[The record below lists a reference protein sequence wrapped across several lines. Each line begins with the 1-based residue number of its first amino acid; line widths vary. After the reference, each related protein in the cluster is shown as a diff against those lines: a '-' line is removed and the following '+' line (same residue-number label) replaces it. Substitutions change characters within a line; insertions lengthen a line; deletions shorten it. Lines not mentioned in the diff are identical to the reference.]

1 MPGIL
6 KHKITFDYETSQLHS
21 GTIIC
26 PSRQSGRLGL
36 LLLALLLE
44 AQRYYR
50 HCAVLS
56 RYEEF
61 SDLLTRVR
69 EQLGRNFRSVNT
81 RIARAAACLCINSA
95 RRIFARLYARA
106 RLPGVFRRLCA
117 RKRVKSNLSDG
128 VNRGLTAL
136 KIGKVVYK
144 LCVNEKQI
152 SHLPVCKWLIFKWAQ
167 RGMIPRPSDYE
178 SAALTN

>member
-1 MPGIL
+1 MRFHYTTTLP
-6 KHKITFDYETSQLHS
+6 Q
-21 GTIIC
+21 
-26 PSRQSGRLGL
+26 PSIRAAGFAVVGP
-36 LLLALLLE
+36 AGLLE
-44 AQRYYR
+44 AQQYHRR
-50 HCAVLS
+50 CAVLS
-56 RYEEF
+56 RYDEF
-61 SDLLTRVR
+61 SDILTRVR
-69 EQLGRNFRSVNT
+69 EPLGGNYRPVNT
-81 RIARAAACLCINSA
+81 RIARAAVCLCINSA

-117 RKRVKSNLSDG
+117 RKRVKPNLSDG

>member
-1 MPGIL
+1 MRFHYTTTLP
-6 KHKITFDYETSQLHS
+6 Q
-21 GTIIC
+21 
-26 PSRQSGRLGL
+26 PSIRAAGFAVVGP
-36 LLLALLLE
+36 AGLLE
-44 AQRYYR
+44 AQQYHRR
-50 HCAVLS
+50 CAVLS
-56 RYEEF
+56 GYEEF
-61 SDLLTRVR
+61 SDILTRVR
-69 EQLGRNFRSVNT
+69 DSVIFR
-81 RIARAAACLCINSA
+81 CM
-95 RRIFARLYARA
+95 
-106 RLPGVFRRLCA
+106 CA

>member
-1 MPGIL
+1 MNRATNPPAPHVEEFRIYPEDAPAVNPGGWVCCCWPCWPFGC
-6 KHKITFDYETSQLHS
+6 TT
-21 GTIIC
+21 
-26 PSRQSGRLGL
+26 
-36 LLLALLLE
+36 
-44 AQRYYR
+44 
-50 HCAVLS
+50 VLS
-56 RYEEF
+56 T
-61 SDLLTRVR
+61 L
-69 EQLGRNFRSVNT
+69 
-81 RIARAAACLCINSA
+81 
-95 RRIFARLYARA
+95 RRIIRLRGIFRHPYARA

-117 RKRVKSNLSDG
+117 RKRVKPNLSDG

>member
-1 MPGIL
+1 MRVHYTTTLP
-6 KHKITFDYETSQLHS
+6 Q
-21 GTIIC
+21 
-26 PSRQSGRLGL
+26 PSIRAAGFVIVGP
-36 LLLALLLE
+36 AGLLE
-44 AQRYYR
+44 AQQYHRR
-50 HCAVLS
+50 CAVLS
-56 RYEEF
+56 GYEEF
-61 SDLLTRVR
+61 SDILMRVR
-69 EQLGRNFRSVNT
+69 DSVIFR
-81 RIARAAACLCINSA
+81 CM
-95 RRIFARLYARA
+95 
-106 RLPGVFRRLCA
+106 CA

>member
-50 HCAVLS
+50 HCTVLS

-61 SDLLTRVR
+61 YDLLMRVR
-69 EQLGRNFRSVNT
+69 EQPAE
-81 RIARAAACLCINSA
+81 IPAR
-95 RRIFARLYARA
+95 
-106 RLPGVFRRLCA
+106 
-117 RKRVKSNLSDG
+117 
-128 VNRGLTAL
+128 
-136 KIGKVVYK
+136 
-144 LCVNEKQI
+144 
-152 SHLPVCKWLIFKWAQ
+152 
-167 RGMIPRPSDYE
+167 
-178 SAALTN
+178 

>member
-21 GTIIC
+21 GAIIC

-36 LLLALLLE
+36 LLLALLVFWRHNGIIDIAL
-44 AQRYYR
+44 YYPATR
-50 HCAVLS
+50 NFPTS
-56 RYEEF
+56 F
-61 SDLLTRVR
+61 TRVR
-69 EQLGRNFRSVNT
+69 DSVIFR
-81 RIARAAACLCINSA
+81 CM
-95 RRIFARLYARA
+95 
-106 RLPGVFRRLCA
+106 CA
-117 RKRVKSNLSDG
+117 RKRVKPNLSDG
-128 VNRGLTAL
+128 VNRGLTAF

>member
-1 MPGIL
+1 MRVHYTTTLP
-6 KHKITFDYETSQLHS
+6 Q
-21 GTIIC
+21 
-26 PSRQSGRLGL
+26 PSIRAAGFVIVGP
-36 LLLALLLE
+36 AGLLE
-44 AQRYYR
+44 AQQYHRR
-50 HCAVLS
+50 CAVLS
-56 RYEEF
+56 GYEEF
-61 SDLLTRVR
+61 SDILMRVR
-69 EQLGRNFRSVNT
+69 DSVIFR
-81 RIARAAACLCINSA
+81 CM
-95 RRIFARLYARA
+95 
-106 RLPGVFRRLCA
+106 CA

-178 SAALTN
+178 SAALTD

>member
-1 MPGIL
+1 MRVHYTTTLP
-6 KHKITFDYETSQLHS
+6 Q
-21 GTIIC
+21 
-26 PSRQSGRLGL
+26 PSIRAAGFVIVGP
-36 LLLALLLE
+36 AGLLE
-44 AQRYYR
+44 AQQYHRR
-50 HCAVLS
+50 CAVLS
-56 RYEEF
+56 GYEEF
-61 SDLLTRVR
+61 SDILMRVR
-69 EQLGRNFRSVNT
+69 DSVIFR
-81 RIARAAACLCINSA
+81 CM
-95 RRIFARLYARA
+95 
-106 RLPGVFRRLCA
+106 CA
-117 RKRVKSNLSDG
+117 RKRVKPNLSDG